1 MEMPQA
7 IGAGFRIGP
16 VAAAAFASFLVGG
29 LWYSPLLFGKAW
41 MQANGFTEKDL
52 EGGNPA
58 VIFGGSFVMALA
70 IATVLAGII
79 GRAGSLVSGATTG
92 AILGLGL
99 MAAAIVVVG
108 LFERKPPALLLING
122 GYQLVTMTLMG
133 AILGAWK

>member
-16 VAAAAFASFLVGG
+16 VVVAAVASFLVGG
-29 LWYSPLLFGKAW
+29 LWYSPLLFGRAW
-41 MQANGFTEKDL
+41 MQANGFSEKDL

-58 VIFGGSFVMALA
+58 VIFGGSFVLALA
-70 IATVLAGII
+70 IAVVLAGVI
-79 GRAGSLVSGATTG
+79 GRGGSLVTGATTG
-92 AILGLGL
+92 AVLGLGL

-108 LFERKPPALLLING
+108 LFERKPASLLLING
-122 GYQLVTMTLMG
+122 GYQVTTMTLMG